1 MIYPTLYTK
10 IETILNGISEIREVY
25 DHPTPNLD
33 KYPAAMFFPTG
44 MENSF
49 ETTEDNMKVYT
60 WKVFLIIGTRQ
71 KSVSEIM
78 RNTMPKLVDAFLQ
91 AVDDGW
97 SFDAID
103 GHRVWT
109 KVEAGSWSVSD
120 EVGGLEVTSE
130 FDLSVKLLT
139 SNN

>member
-1 MIYPTLYTK
+1 MIYTTLYNK
-10 IETILNGISEIREVY
+10 IEEILDSITEIREVY
-25 DHPTPNLD
+25 DHPTPNIE
-33 KYPAAMFFPTG
+33 KYPAAIFYPTG

-49 ETTEDNMKVYT
+49 ESSNENMKLYT

-71 KSVSEIM
+71 KSIGTIM
-78 RNTMPKLVDAFLQ
+78 RQTMPPLVDAFLQ
-91 AVDDGW
+91 AIDDGW

-109 KVEAGSWSVSD
+109 KVEAGAWSVSD
-120 EVGGLEVTSE
+120 GVGGLEVSAE
-130 FDLSVKLLT
+130 FNLSVKLLT

>member
-1 MIYPTLYTK
+1 
-10 IETILNGISEIREVY
+10 
-25 DHPTPNLD
+25 
-33 KYPAAMFFPTG
+33 
-44 MENSF
+44 
-49 ETTEDNMKVYT
+49 
-60 WKVFLIIGTRQ
+60 
-71 KSVSEIM
+71 
-78 RNTMPKLVDAFLQ
+78 MPKLVDAFLQ